1 MNYYNSGDF
10 DKAVLYFEKIASE
23 KKNTVDIYQPYSTS
37 LLEINEFKKAEK
49 LVKQEIK
56 KYPKKYF
63 LIIDLGNIYFAS
75 DKNIIQ
81 TNTFYE

>member
-23 KKNTVDIYQPYSTS
+23 KKNTVDIYQPYRTS

-56 KYPKKYF
+56 KYPKK
-63 LIIDLGNIYFAS
+63 LN
-75 DKNIIQ
+75 
-81 TNTFYE
+81 